1 LQERSDNRALTSTV
15 PLCATAFGRPFA
27 QRASPLFLTQRP

>member
-15 PLCATAFGRPFA
+15 PLCATPLVAPPRKGRLLSF
-27 QRASPLFLTQRP
+27 